1 VSEWKTFFR
10 IKKIKTILNLMQKKK
25 SFQGCKYVGK
35 SNNFIIKNENNE
47 DKQNKK
53 IN

>member
-1 VSEWKTFFR
+1 MENFFR
-10 IKKIKTILNLMQKKK
+10 KKKIKAILILMQKK
-25 SFQGCKYVGK
+25 SFRGCKFVGK
-35 SNNFIIKNENNE
+35 SNNIMIKNENNE

>member
-1 VSEWKTFFR
+1 MKNFFQN
-10 IKKIKTILNLMQKKK
+10 KENKSNFNFNAKK

-35 SNNFIIKNENNE
+35 SNNIMIKNENNE